1 MALGSSAP
9 EIMLSCIETIQRLG
23 TVPGELG
30 PSTIV
35 GSAAFNLLL
44 ISAVSIYAVHPGT
57 DERTDEELI
66 EDNNVKGVKKIK
78 DQGVYFTTTIFAL
91 FAYIW
96 LYWCLL
102 DGYVDPVEAWLTLF
116 FFVALIGVSYIMDKI
131 GERKAAKLQADEAI
145 GESKA
150 GGEVLPLTV
159 QTSYTPAMFYNILIP
174 LEQGKS
180 SLDNMDPKEAKKIE
194 EMRGF
199 LRTHFNTDKVQ
210 NIEFADLKTKVQ
222 GESVVGRLKYRNKKE
237 QKTKKKIGKNEV
249 YRKES

>member
-1 MALGSSAP
+1 
-9 EIMLSCIETIQRLG
+9 MLSVIETIQRLG

-57 DERTDEELI
+57 DDRSDEELI
-66 EDNNVKGVKKIK
+66 EDNNVKGIKKIK
-78 DQGVYFTTTIFAL
+78 DQGVYFTTTVFAL

-102 DGYVDPVEAWLTLF
+102 DGYVSPLEAWLTLF
-116 FFVALIGVSYIMDKI
+116 FFIALIGVSYIMDKI
-131 GERKAAKLQADEAI
+131 GERKAAKLQDAEAV

-180 SLDNMDPKEAKKIE
+180 SIDNMDPKEA
-194 EMRGF
+194 
-199 LRTHFNTDKVQ
+199 
-210 NIEFADLKTKVQ
+210 
-222 GESVVGRLKYRNKKE
+222 
-237 QKTKKKIGKNEV
+237 
-249 YRKES
+249 